1 MMEDLIG
8 CTKEVVNMEK
18 KRVNNEDKIQQR
30 KDESLFK
37 IETSLPEI
45 HANAND
51 PVGTINALEKFEKTL
66 EESKV
71 TTRAVWVRFFREKCK
86 RFAKDWIEASLLR
99 EPGLGYLAM
108 ARRLDDPAAWDNVY
122 AHLRARLLQ
131 IGTVDFELVQDKVEH
146 AWKAIKFTSKPEMMA
161 IQNSI
166 QELTKGWKEMCRV
179 NLFIPGDVE
188 SDKKLMRDLR
198 RKVPEGSQLAFFL
211 TGKDYEATTLDEWI
225 ALIQVFQRACPA
237 GSKGSDGVKSAVDG
251 LSDVR
256 LAPNA
261 EEYIRAGKDVPM
273 TDLVTGEDVRKQVD
287 IEDVVG
293 EDGVPFGP

>member
-86 RFAKDWIEASLLR
+86 GLQRTGLKRHCYVNLDLGIWQWRGDWMILLR
-99 EPGLGYLAM
+99 
-108 ARRLDDPAAWDNVY
+108 
-122 AHLRARLLQ
+122 
-131 IGTVDFELVQDKVEH
+131 GTM
-146 AWKAIKFTSKPEMMA
+146 SM
-161 IQNSI
+161 
-166 QELTKGWKEMCRV
+166 LT
-179 NLFIPGDVE
+179 
-188 SDKKLMRDLR
+188 
-198 RKVPEGSQLAFFL
+198 
-211 TGKDYEATTLDEWI
+211 
-225 ALIQVFQRACPA
+225 
-237 GSKGSDGVKSAVDG
+237 
-251 LSDVR
+251 
-256 LAPNA
+256 
-261 EEYIRAGKDVPM
+261 
-273 TDLVTGEDVRKQVD
+273 
-287 IEDVVG
+287 
-293 EDGVPFGP
+293 